1 METGMWQSYTY
12 NTYELS
18 QKERHKSTL
27 TQQIKLARQG
37 NNFSSFDMTHDEN
50 IFLAK
55 IHTIDNSER

>member
-18 QKERHKSTL
+18 QKERHK
-27 TQQIKLARQG
+27 TQKIKLARQG
-37 NNFSSFDMTHDEN
+37 NNFSSFDKTHDEN